1 MALSNENNKI
11 SYTPSA
17 GTTVFDG
24 WNISY
29 FNNSD
34 VVVNIETASGTI
46 TTFINETGFSV
57 VATNG
62 DPATGA
68 TITLDAETVAG
79 DTVTISREVPYTQE
93 YDLQDGSTIDPTALN
108 KALDRTVAQ
117 SQQIVDDASRHL
129 THPITDP
136 AGLNYEAPSVTAR
149 ASKFVGWDTNG
160 EIIAVDVGG
169 GGGLIGV
176 DTSKGLAVSGGIV
189 EGKVDGTTLAFSSG
203 DFSVKTGG
211 IDTPQLA
218 TGAVET
224 AKIADSNV
232 TTLKIADA
240 NVTLPKIDFFIDE
253 DSMAL
258 NSAVKVPSQ
267 QSVKAYV
274 DTEVAAGGLV
284 QIVNVQTGE
293 TVHATGVG
301 VFGDDDLIPQNTQGM
316 EVMTL
321 VVSPTSAS
329 NNLKIDIVVNW
340 DSNGGDRICALFTDS
355 NSDAIACVFDEGGST
370 IMGLQQF
377 SHFMVSGTTNDITFK
392 VHIGGSGST
401 HTLNGQNNNSRRK
414 GGTIASSITITEIK
428 V

>member
-17 GTTVFDG
+17 GTTAFDG

-68 TITLDAETVAG
+68 TITLDVATVAG

-117 SQQIVDDASRHL
+117 SQQIVDDANRHL
-129 THPITDP
+129 THPVTDP

-149 ASKFVGWDTNG
+149 ASKVVGWDTNG
-160 EIIAVDVGG
+160 KIIAVDVGG

-211 IDTPQLA
+211 IGDTQISDVASTKITGTILEA
-218 TGAVET
+218 QIGAGAVTLSKIDADASLT
-224 AKIADSNV
+224 AKGVIEQSTDAEVITGTDSDRAVSPSNIEALFGSSGRKNHV
-232 TTLKIADA
+232 TNGYQKFPSGLIMQWGFSSTMGETTVDFTTDG
-240 NVTLPKIDFFIDE
+240 NIDFPN
-253 DSMAL
+253 ACL
-258 NSAVKVPSQ
+258 NVSITNQ
-267 QSVKAYV
+267 R
-274 DTEVAAGGLV
+274 T
-284 QIVNVQTGE
+284 TG
-293 TVHATGVG
+293 T
-301 VFGDDDLIPQNTQGM
+301 
-316 EVMTL
+316 
-321 VVSPTSAS
+321 
-329 NNLKIDIVVNW
+329 
-340 DSNGGDRICALFTDS
+340 
-355 NSDAIACVFDEGGST
+355 
-370 IMGLQQF
+370 
-377 SHFMVSGTTNDITFK
+377 SGTTLSPWIRTISTTGFGVYISGNADGFYWTA
-392 VHIGGSGST
+392 IG
-401 HTLNGQNNNSRRK
+401 
-414 GGTIASSITITEIK
+414 I
-428 V
+428 